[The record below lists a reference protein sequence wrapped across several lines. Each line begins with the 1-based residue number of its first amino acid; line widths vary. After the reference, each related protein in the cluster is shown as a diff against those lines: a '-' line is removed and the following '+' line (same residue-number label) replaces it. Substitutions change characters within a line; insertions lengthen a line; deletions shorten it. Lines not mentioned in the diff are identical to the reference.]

1 MKKLA
6 LLLTALGLVSAAA
19 YAEAPALRVT
29 SVGQYI
35 ELDNTYGDGALNTVI
50 FANEVGLAYEDWT
63 VGLTARKNWAVD
75 KDDNVTSDN
84 HRLQM
89 DIWNKINDNYKL
101 GMRWRAQ
108 ENYDRL
114 YLRGAYNFG
123 LVSGSADVWY
133 EFKNAGNDDDNTE
146 MELIPVRL
154 NYGPFGLA
162 YFYNQKDGTGSGDA
176 QDVRE
181 HQIRAYAN
189 YKFGQLSTYAEYRIT
204 LGQEKQGYDYYEAG
218 DYHKLEVGAS
228 YPLTENLSVR
238 GYYAYEYGDTA
249 DDYKVNKKADEGNK
263 RYGEYCL
270 GWTYT
275 F

>member
-1 MKKLA
+1 M
-6 LLLTALGLVSAAA
+6 
-19 YAEAPALRVT
+19 RVT

-35 ELDNTYGDGALNTVI
+35 ELDNTYGDDALNTVH

-63 VGLTARKNWAVD
+63 VGLLARKAWKID

-89 DIWNKINDNYKL
+89 DVWKKINDNYKL

-181 HQIRAYAN
+181 NQIRAYAN

-204 LGQEKQGYDYYEAG
+204 LGKEEGSTDTYDAG
-218 DYHKLEVGAS
+218 DYQKLEVGAS

-238 GYYAYEYGDTA
+238 GYYAYEYGDKK
-249 DDYKVNKKADEGNK
+249 DDSKV

>member
-1 MKKLA
+1 MKIIP
-6 LLLTALGLVSAAA
+6 LLLAALGVVSAAA
-19 YAEAPALRVT
+19 YAEAPALKVT

-35 ELDNTYGDGALNTVI
+35 ELDNTYGDDALNAVH

-63 VGLTARKNWAVD
+63 VGLLARKAWKID

-89 DIWNKINDNYKL
+89 DVWKKINDNYKL

-108 ENYDRL
+108 KDYDRL

-133 EFKNAGNDDDNTE
+133 QFNNTAKADDNTE
-146 MELIPVRL
+146 MELIPIRL
-154 NYGPFGLA
+154 NYGPFGIA
-162 YFYNQKDGTGSGDA
+162 YFYNQKDGTGEGNVSDA
-176 QDVRE
+176 KE
-181 HQIRAYAN
+181 HQLRLYAN
-189 YKFGQLSTYAEYRIT
+189 YKFGQLSTYAEYRYSF
-204 LGQEKQGYDYYEAG
+204 GREEAG
-218 DYHKLEVGAS
+218 IDKYESGDFQKLEVGAS
-228 YPLTENLSVR
+228 YPLTENLTIK
-238 GYYAYEYGDTA
+238 GYYAYEYGDLS
-249 DDYKVNKKADEGNK
+249 DEYKAKEGDKPNY

-270 GWTYT
+270 GWTYK

>member
-35 ELDNTYGDGALNTVI
+35 ELDNTYGDDALNTVH

-63 VGLTARKNWAVD
+63 VGLLARKAWKID

-89 DIWNKINDNYKL
+89 DVWKKINDNYKL

-181 HQIRAYAN
+181 NQIRAYAN

-204 LGQEKQGYDYYEAG
+204 LGKEEGSTDTYDAG
-218 DYHKLEVGAS
+218 DYQKLEVGAS

-238 GYYAYEYGDTA
+238 GYYAYEYGDKK
-249 DDYKVNKKADEGNK
+249 DDSKV